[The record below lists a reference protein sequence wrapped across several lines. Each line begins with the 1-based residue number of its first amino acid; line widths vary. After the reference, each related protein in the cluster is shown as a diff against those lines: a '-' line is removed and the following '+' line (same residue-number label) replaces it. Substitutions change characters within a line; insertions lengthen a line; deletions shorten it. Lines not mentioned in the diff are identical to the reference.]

1 MLTAC
6 ASVRFGSGCLK
17 RSRHKRPSCALLQA
31 TPAETLKSLL
41 SYGKCAK
48 SHVFPMKNVRN
59 PTFFIGMFVQ
69 GERRGKT
76 CLDYAEPQPKVQVH
90 LYE

>member
-59 PTFFIGMFVQ
+59 STFFIGMFVQ

>member
-1 MLTAC
+1 
-6 ASVRFGSGCLK
+6 
-17 RSRHKRPSCALLQA
+17 
-31 TPAETLKSLL
+31 
-41 SYGKCAK
+41 
-48 SHVFPMKNVRN
+48 MKNVRN

>member
-1 MLTAC
+1 MGAVLYT
-6 ASVRFGSGCLK
+6 F
-17 RSRHKRPSCALLQA
+17 RHKRPSFSLLQT
-31 TPAETLKSLL
+31 TPAEAPRSLL

-59 PTFFIGMFVQ
+59 STFSIGTFVQ
-69 GERRGKT
+69 GERRGQA
-76 CLDYAEPQPKVQVH
+76 CLDYAEPQPKEQVH